1 MDSIAKDVPNLPSL
15 PGQHGLVLHAQGQG
29 LVTVAIRRG
38 PCDRWH
44 EWRFPLV
51 ELPDR
56 LRSFERAEDV
66 YIAQNRFWGRRLIA
80 RLAQLDALF
89 ADLDYYTVPDLA
101 GAHPDYVLDLALEA
115 LLIARI
121 PSPSLAVSTGR
132 GLALVWLH
140 SAIPRAALSR
150 WNACQRR
157 LWETLKPLGADRRA
171 LDAARVL
178 RLIGTTHGLTK
189 ARVRALTPVAPA
201 WPFDRLADEVLPLER
216 AELYDLR
223 VQRALRKP
231 QERRSVPPQG
241 FTPATL
247 WEGRLSELQRLREH
261 RWFGTLPP
269 GQRDSWLFLAG
280 VAMSYLAI
288 PTVLSRELPA
298 LAQEIAGWNERES
311 RSRFSAIFR
320 RAYMAA
326 RGETV
331 EWDGMRVDPRYR
343 FYDDT
348 IVERLEISEA
358 EMRLLGFK
366 HLVTPEIAREQ
377 EAARKRAERHAKG
390 ENRQTRAEFLES
402 AEQRRAEARLL
413 RAKGLAWIEVGQLM
427 GISADAA
434 RKLASR

>member
-1 MDSIAKDVPNLPSL
+1 MVAPDCFNLPVL
-15 PGQHGLVLHAQGQG
+15 PEQHGRILHPDGRG
-29 LVTVAIRRG
+29 FVTLAERYGPRG
-38 PCDRWH
+38 RWH
-44 EWRFPLV
+44 EQRVPV
-51 ELPDR
+51 ADLPEALK
-56 LRSFERAEDV
+56 LRKGQTDV
-66 YIAQNRFWGRRLIA
+66 YLTQNRFWGRRLVA
-80 RLAQLDALF
+80 KLSQLDALF
-89 ADLDYYTVPDLA
+89 ADLDYYHVPDLA
-101 GAHPDYVLDLALEA
+101 YVRDPRYVLDLALDA
-115 LLIARI
+115 LLTARI
-121 PSPSLAVSTGR
+121 PAPSLAIASGR

-140 SAIPRAALSR
+140 SPVPRAALPR

-157 LWETLKPLGADRRA
+157 IWEALKPLGADRKA

-178 RLIGTTHGLTK
+178 RVIGTTHGLTK
-189 ARVRALTPVAPA
+189 ATVQALTPAAPA

-216 AELYDLR
+216 ADLYDLR

-231 QERRSVPPQG
+231 QDRRIGLPQG

-269 GQRDSWLFLAG
+269 GQRDAWLFLGG

-298 LAQEIAGWNERES
+298 LAHEVAGWDEEEA
-311 RSRFSAIFR
+311 RSRAAAIYR

-331 EWDGMRVDPRYR
+331 EWRGEQVDPRYR
-343 FYDDT
+343 FKDST
-348 IVERLEISEA
+348 IIEWLEITEA
-358 EMRLLGFK
+358 EMRECGFR

-390 ENRQTRAEFLES
+390 ENQQSRAEYLET
-402 AEQRRAEARLL
+402 AEQRRAEARLRRARGESL
-413 RAKGLAWIEVGQLM
+413 RKIAEAMNTSLSQAQRML
-427 GISADAA
+427 D
-434 RKLASR
+434 R